1 MSEFILEIGT
11 EEMPARFVPR
21 LGEELVELFERLL
34 SEARIDHAGVRAFAT
49 PRRLVA
55 HVSGLG
61 PAQRLEEEIVS
72 GPPVRIAYAD
82 GKLTKAGEGFAKT
95 QGVDEADLFVQQ
107 TPKGEYLAAKKKV
120 GGGRT
125 KDILPGL
132 CLTALK
138 GLNFPKRMKWGSL
151 DFLFGRPLRW
161 VLALLDADIVPLE
174 IAGLSSGRLT
184 HGHRVLGPGPF
195 AVDSAADYFDIIRDK
210 CNVVLDARERLDLV
224 RAEGDR
230 IAAGVGGSV
239 VWDEGLLLE
248 VANLVEFPRPILGEF
263 ARLYLELPAQVLLT
277 SMQSHQKSFGIKGAD
292 GNLLPYFLTTLNIE
306 PLNMALVKKGWE
318 RVLKARLE
326 DARFFWE
333 ADLGTDLDE
342 WLAKLDHVVF
352 LGPLGSMGD
361 KSRRLEKLCA
371 RLAQAVGAPEAPVV
385 DMARAGRL
393 AKADLMSELVY
404 EFDSLQ
410 GVIGGIYA
418 RKKGESE
425 LTAQAIAEQYLPAG
439 PDSPVPATLTGALLA
454 IADKADTMAGC
465 FGLGMIPTGTA
476 DPYALRRA
484 ALGISR
490 IIMEHGLRLRL
501 DEVLGWAQEGFEKS
515 EGYGGVKWKLAPADA
530 QAKMLDFFGQRLRA
544 LFASGEADSRV
555 ADAAIGVGFNDIRT
569 LKMRFDALTTFSRQ
583 PDFEQ
588 AVLTFKRA
596 SNIIRKQ
603 GAEAGVAL
611 SANVDVARLE
621 MDQERALA
629 ESLRASAPRFE
640 ELWAAD
646 DFAGLFAMLGE
657 LRPAVDA
664 FFDNVMV
671 MAEDAGLRQNR
682 LNILYTL
689 VERLG
694 RLADFGALQV

>member
-21 LGEELVELFERLL
+21 LGEDLVELFERLL
-34 SEARIDHAGVRAFAT
+34 AEARIDHAGVKTYAT

-55 HVSGLG
+55 HVSGLA
-61 PAQRLEEEIVS
+61 PSQRLEEEIVS

-82 GKLTKAGEGFAKT
+82 GQLTKAGLGFAKT
-95 QGVDEADLFVQQ
+95 QGVSEADLFVQQ
-107 TPKGEYLAAKKKV
+107 TPKGEYLAARKTV
-120 GGGRT
+120 GGGLT
-125 KDILPGL
+125 QDILPGL
-132 CLTALK
+132 CLAACKSLS
-138 GLNFPKRMKWGSL
+138 FPKRMKWGSM

-161 VLALLDADIVPLE
+161 VLALLDENVVPID
-174 IAGLSSGRLT
+174 IAGLTSGRVT
-184 HGHRVLGPGPF
+184 FGHRVLGPGPF
-195 AVDSAADYFDIIRDK
+195 AVDSAVDYFDIIRDK
-210 CNVVLDARERLDLV
+210 GNVVLDARERLELV

-230 IAAGVGGSV
+230 LAATLGGAV
-239 VWDEGLLLE
+239 VWDESLLLE

-277 SMQSHQKSFGIKGAD
+277 SMQSHQKSFGITGAD

-306 PLNMALVKKGWE
+306 PLDMALVKKGWE

-333 ADLGTDLDE
+333 ADLDTSLDE
-342 WLAKLDHVVF
+342 WLAKLDSVVF

-361 KSRRLEKLCA
+361 KSRRLEILCG
-371 RLAQAVGAPEAPVV
+371 RLAQACGLPVA
-385 DMARAGRL
+385 DLKRAGRL

-439 PDSPVPATLTGALLA
+439 PDSPVPATLPGALLA

-465 FGLGMIPTGTA
+465 FGLGMIPTGAA

-490 IIMEHGLRLRL
+490 IVMEHGLRLRL
-501 DEVLGWAQEGFEKS
+501 DEVLAWAQEGFDKT
-515 EGYGGVKWKLAPADA
+515 EGYAGVKWKLAPEEA

-544 LFASGEADSRV
+544 LFASGQDADSRV
-555 ADAAIGVGFNDIRT
+555 ADAALGAGFADIRT

-596 SNIIRKQ
+596 ANIIRKQ
-603 GAEAGVAL
+603 GDEAGAAL
-611 SANVDVARLE
+611 SASVDEARLE
-621 MDQERALA
+621 MEQERVLA
-629 ESLRASAPRFE
+629 KSLRDSAGRFE

-646 DFAGLFAMLGE
+646 DFAGLLAMLGE

-671 MAEDAGLRQNR
+671 MAEDADLRQNR
-682 LNILYTL
+682 LNILYSL

>member
-21 LGEELVELFERLL
+21 LGEELAELFERLL
-34 SEARIDHAGVRAFAT
+34 AEARIDHAGVKTYAT

-55 HVSGLG
+55 HVSGL
-61 PAQRLEEEIVS
+61 AASQRLEEEVVS
-72 GPPVRIAYAD
+72 GPPVRIAYAE

-95 QGVDEADLFVQQ
+95 QGVAEADLFVQQ
-107 TPKGEYLAAKKKV
+107 TPKGEYLAARRKV
-120 GGGRT
+120 GGGQT
-125 KDILPGL
+125 LDILPNL
-132 CLTALK
+132 CLAALK

-161 VLALLDADIVPLE
+161 VLALLGPDVVAIE
-174 IAGLSSGRLT
+174 IAGLASGRVT

-195 AVDSAADYFDIIRDK
+195 SVDSAADYFDTIRDK
-210 CNVVLDARERLDLV
+210 GNVVLDARERLELV

-230 IAAGVGGSV
+230 LAAGLGGEV

-263 ARLYLELPAQVLLT
+263 ARLYLELPSQVLLT

-306 PLNMALVKKGWE
+306 PKVMALVKKGWE

-333 ADLGTDLDE
+333 ADLAADLDQ
-342 WLAKLDHVVF
+342 WLAKLDQVVY
-352 LGPLGSMGD
+352 LGPLGSMGA
-361 KSRRLEKLCA
+361 KSRRLEALCG
-371 RLAQAVGAPEAPVV
+371 RLAQACDLMTGQNVA
-385 DMARAGRL
+385 DMRRAGRL
-393 AKADLMSELVY
+393 AKADLMSAMVY

-410 GVIGGIYA
+410 GVMGGIYA

-425 LTAQAIAEQYLPAG
+425 LAAQAIAEQYLPAG
-439 PDSPVPATLTGALLA
+439 PDSPVPTTLSGALLA
-454 IADKADTMAGC
+454 IADKADAMAGC
-465 FGLGMIPTGTA
+465 FGLGMIPTGAA
-476 DPYALRRA
+476 DPYGLRRA

-501 DEVLGWAQEGFEKS
+501 DEVLAWAQEG
-515 EGYGGVKWKLAPADA
+515 YTDVKWKLAPAEA
-530 QAKMLDFFGQRLRA
+530 RAKMLEFFGLRLRA
-544 LFASGEADSRV
+544 LFAAGPDADSRV
-555 ADAAIGVGFNDIRT
+555 ADAALGAGFSDIRT

-596 SNIIRKQ
+596 ANIIRKQ
-603 GAEAGVAL
+603 GAEAGAAL
-611 SANVDVARLE
+611 SSSVDLARLE
-621 MDQERALA
+621 MDQERLLA
-629 ESLRASAPRFE
+629 ASLRESAGRFE

-664 FFDNVMV
+664 FFDHVMV
-671 MAEDAGLRQNR
+671 MAEDEGLRQNR
-682 LNILYTL
+682 LNILFTL

>member
-34 SEARIDHAGVRAFAT
+34 AEARIDHGGVRAFAT

-55 HVSGLG
+55 HVAGLSLS
-61 PAQRLEEEIVS
+61 QRLEEEIVS
-72 GPPVRIAYAD
+72 GPPVKIAYAD

-95 QGVDEADLFVQQ
+95 QGVAEADLFIQQ
-107 TPKGEYLAAKKKV
+107 TPKGEYLAAKKQV
-120 GGGRT
+120 GGGKT
-125 KDILPGL
+125 LDILPGL
-132 CLTALK
+132 CLTAFKSLS
-138 GLNFPKRMKWGSL
+138 FPKRMKWGSL

-161 VLALLDADIVPLE
+161 VLALLDADVVPLE
-174 IAGLSSGRLT
+174 IASLTSGRVT
-184 HGHRVLGPGPF
+184 HGHRVLGPGPWT
-195 AVDSAADYFDIIRDK
+195 VDSAADYFDIIRDK
-210 CNVVLDARERLDLV
+210 ANVVLDARERLELV
-224 RAEGDR
+224 KSEGDR
-230 IAAGVGGSV
+230 LAAGLGGSV

-306 PLNMALVKKGWE
+306 PTDMAIVKKGWE

-333 ADLGTDLDE
+333 ADLETQFDE
-342 WLAKLDHVVF
+342 WLGKLDSVVF

-361 KSRRLEKLCA
+361 KARRLEALCA
-371 RLAQAVGAPEAPVV
+371 KLAEACGLPAA

-404 EFDSLQ
+404 EFDCLQ

-425 LTAQAIAEQYLPAG
+425 LVAQAIAEQYLPAG
-439 PDSPVPATLTGALLA
+439 PDSPVPATLSGALLA

-465 FGLGMIPTGTA
+465 FGLGMIPTGAA

-490 IIMEHGLRLRL
+490 IVMEHGLKL
-501 DEVLGWAQEGFEKS
+501 ELGQLVSWAQEGYS
-515 EGYGGVKWKLAPADA
+515 GVKWKLTPEEAR
-530 QAKMLDFFGQRLRA
+530 AKMVDFFGQRLRA
-544 LFASGEADSRV
+544 LFASGEGDSRV
-555 ADAAIGVGFNDIRT
+555 ADAALGAGFDDIRT
-569 LKMRFDALTTFSRQ
+569 LKLRFDALSAFSRQ

-596 SNIIRKQ
+596 ANIIRKQ
-603 GAEAGVAL
+603 GGEAGVVL
-611 SANVDVARLE
+611 SAAVNPALLEAGEEKELARMLGE
-621 MDQERALA
+621 T
-629 ESLRASAPRFE
+629 APRFE
-640 ELWAAD
+640 ELWTAG
-646 DFAGLFAMLGE
+646 DFAGILGQLME
-657 LRPAVDA
+657 LRPTVDA

-671 MAEDAGLRQNR
+671 MAENMDLRQNR
-682 LNILYTL
+682 LNMLFSL
-689 VERLG
+689 VDRMKTV
-694 RLADFGALQV
+694 ADFGALQV

>member
-21 LGEELVELFERLL
+21 LGEELVELFGRLL
-34 SEARIDHAGVRAFAT
+34 AEARIDHAGVKAYAT

-55 HVSGLG
+55 HVSGLAL
-61 PAQRLEEEIVS
+61 AQRLEEEVVS

-95 QGVDEADLFVQQ
+95 QGVAEGDLFVQQ
-107 TPKGEYLAAKKKV
+107 TPKGEYLAARKKV
-120 GGGRT
+120 GGGKT
-125 KDILPGL
+125 LEILPGL
-132 CLTALK
+132 CLTAFKSLS
-138 GLNFPKRMKWGSL
+138 FPKRMKWGSL

-161 VLALLDADIVPLE
+161 VLALLDAEVVPLE
-174 IAGLSSGRLT
+174 IAGLCSGRVT
-184 HGHRVLGPGPF
+184 HGHRVLGPGPWT
-195 AVDSAADYFDIIRDK
+195 VDSAADYFDTIRDK
-210 CNVVLDARERLDLV
+210 ANVVLDARERLELV
-224 RAEGDR
+224 RAEGNR
-230 IAAGVGGSV
+230 LAATLGGAV

-248 VANLVEFPRPILGEF
+248 VANLVEYPRPILGEF

-277 SMQSHQKSFGIKGAD
+277 SMQSHQKSFGIRGAD
-292 GNLLPYFLTTLNIE
+292 GNLLPFFLTTLNIE
-306 PLNMALVKKGWE
+306 PTDMALVKKGWE

-333 ADLGTDLDE
+333 ADLETDSAAWLD
-342 WLAKLDHVVF
+342 KLDSVVF

-361 KSRRLEKLCA
+361 KSRRLSTLCR
-371 RLAQAVGAPEAPVV
+371 RLGEACALPAV

-410 GVIGGIYA
+410 GVMGGIYA

-425 LTAQAIAEQYLPAG
+425 LVAQAIAEQYLPAG
-439 PDSPVPATLTGALLA
+439 PDSPVPTTLSGALLA
-454 IADKADTMAGC
+454 LADKADTMAGC
-465 FGLGMIPTGTA
+465 FGLGMIPTGAA

-490 IIMEHGLRLRL
+490 IIMERGLNLGL
-501 DEVLGWAQEGFEKS
+501 DAVLTWAQEGYVRTDGS
-515 EGYGGVKWKLAPADA
+515 PAVKWKLAPEAA
-530 QAKMLDFFGQRLRA
+530 RGKMLEFFGQRLRA
-544 LFASGEADSRV
+544 LFASGEGADSRV
-555 ADAAIGVGFNDIRT
+555 ADAALGAGFNDIRT
-569 LKMRFDALTTFSRQ
+569 LKARFDALTAFSRQ

-596 SNIIRKQ
+596 ANIIRKQ
-603 GAEAGVAL
+603 GAETGAAL
-611 SANVDVARLE
+611 SADINEDLLE
-621 MDQERALA
+621 NAEERVLAKALA
-629 ESLRASAPRFE
+629 DSAERFE

-657 LRPAVDA
+657 LRPSVDT

-671 MAEDAGLRQNR
+671 MAEDPSLRQNR
-682 LNILYTL
+682 LNLLFSL

-694 RLADFGALQV
+694 RLADFSALQV

>member
-11 EEMPARFVPR
+11 EEMPARFVPG
-21 LGEELVELFERLL
+21 LGTELENLLARLL
-34 SEARIDHAGVRAFAT
+34 TEARIDCAGVKAYAT

-55 HVSGLG
+55 HVSGLAL
-61 PAQRLEEEIVS
+61 AQRLEEEVVS
-72 GPPVRIAYAD
+72 GPPVKIAYAD

-95 QGVDEADLFVQQ
+95 QGVAEADLFVQQ
-107 TPKGEYLAAKKKV
+107 TPKGEYLAARKKV

-125 KDILPGL
+125 LDILPEL
-132 CLTALK
+132 CLTAFKSLS
-138 GLNFPKRMKWGSL
+138 FPKRMKWGSL

-161 VLALLDADIVPLE
+161 VLALLDADVVPIE
-174 IAGLSSGRLT
+174 IAGLTSGRVT
-184 HGHRVLGPGPF
+184 FGHRVLGPGPWT
-195 AVDSAADYFDIIRDK
+195 VDTAGDFFDTIRDK
-210 CNVVLDARERLDLV
+210 ANVVLDARERLEMV
-224 RAEGDR
+224 RGEGDR
-230 IAAGVGGSV
+230 LAAGLGGSV

-248 VANLVEFPRPILGEF
+248 VANLVEYPRPILGEF

-292 GNLLPYFLTTLNIE
+292 GNLLPHFLTTLNIE
-306 PLNMALVKKGWE
+306 PTDMAVVKKGWE

-333 ADLGTDLDE
+333 ADLDTDLDN
-342 WLAKLDHVVF
+342 WLSKLENVVF

-371 RLAQAVGAPEAPVV
+371 KLAAACGLPEA

-393 AKADLMSELVY
+393 AKADLMSEMVY
-404 EFDSLQ
+404 EFDNLQ
-410 GVIGGIYA
+410 GVMGGIYA

-425 LTAQAIAEQYLPAG
+425 LVAQAIAEQYLPAG
-439 PDSPVPATLTGALLA
+439 PDSPVPATISGALLA

-465 FGLGMIPTGTA
+465 FGLGMVPTGAA

-490 IIMEHGLRLRL
+490 IIMERGLTLKL
-501 DEVLGWAQEGFEKS
+501 DEVLAWAQEG
-515 EGYGGVKWKLAPADA
+515 YLGVKWKLQPADA
-530 QAKMLDFFGQRLRA
+530 LAKMLDFFGQRLRA
-544 LFASGEADSRV
+544 LFASGEGADSRV
-555 ADAAIGVGFNDIRT
+555 ADAALGAGFNDIRT
-569 LKMRFDALTTFSRQ
+569 LKARFDALTTFSRQ

-596 SNIIRKQ
+596 ANIIRKQ
-603 GAEAGVAL
+603 GSETGAAL
-611 SANVDVARLE
+611 SDAINVDLLE
-621 MDQERALA
+621 NGEERALA
-629 ESLRASAPRFE
+629 TALADSAERFE
-640 ELWAAD
+640 ELWAVD

-657 LRPAVDA
+657 LRPTVDA
-664 FFDNVMV
+664 FFDGVMV
-671 MAEDAGLRQNR
+671 MAEDPSLRQNR
-682 LNILYTL
+682 LNLLYTL

-694 RLADFGALQV
+694 RLADFSALQV

>member
-21 LGEELVELFERLL
+21 LGEELIEIFERLL
-34 SEARIDHAGVRAFAT
+34 AEARIDHAGVRAFAT

-55 HVSGLG
+55 HVSGL
-61 PAQRLEEEIVS
+61 ALTQRLEEEIVS
-72 GPPVRIAYAD
+72 GPPTRIAYAD
-82 GKLTKAGEGFAKT
+82 GRLTKAGLGFAKT
-95 QGVDEADLFVQQ
+95 QGVDEADLFVQE

-125 KDILPGL
+125 QDILPGL
-132 CLTALK
+132 CLTAFKSLS
-138 GLNFPKRMKWGSL
+138 FPKRMHWGSL

-174 IAGLSSGRLT
+174 IAGLTSGRVT
-184 HGHRVLGPGPF
+184 HGHRVLGPGPWT
-195 AVDSAADYFDIIRDK
+195 VDSASEYFDVIRDK
-210 CNVVLDARERLDLV
+210 GNVVLDARERLDLV

-230 IAAGVGGSV
+230 LAAGLGGAV

-277 SMQSHQKSFGIKGAD
+277 SMQSHQKSFGIRGAD

-306 PLNMALVKKGWE
+306 PLNMAVVKKGWE

-333 ADLGTDLDE
+333 ADLATDLDQ
-342 WLAKLDHVVF
+342 WLTKLDSVVF
-352 LGPLGSMGD
+352 LGPLGSMGA
-361 KSRRLEKLCA
+361 KSRRLERLCG
-371 RLAQAVGAPEAPVV
+371 RLAEACNLPVA
-385 DMARAGRL
+385 DMRRAGRL
-393 AKADLMSELVY
+393 AKADLMSAMVY

-410 GVIGGIYA
+410 GVMGGIYA
-418 RKKGESE
+418 RKRGESE
-425 LTAQAIAEQYLPAG
+425 LAAQAIAEQYLPAG
-439 PDSPVPATLTGALLA
+439 PDSPVPTTLSGALLA
-454 IADKADTMAGC
+454 IADKADTLAGC
-465 FGLGMIPTGTA
+465 FGLGMIPTGAA
-476 DPYALRRA
+476 DPYALRRS

-501 DEVLGWAQEGFEKS
+501 DEVLAWAQEG
-515 EGYGGVKWKLAPADA
+515 YADVQWKLAPDEAL
-530 QAKMLDFFGQRLRA
+530 AKMLDFFGLRLRA
-544 LFASGEADSRV
+544 LFAGGEADSRV
-555 ADAAIGVGFNDIRT
+555 ADAALGAGFADIRT
-569 LKMRFDALTTFSRQ
+569 LKMRFDALATFSRQ

-596 SNIIRKQ
+596 ANIIRKQ
-603 GAEAGVAL
+603 GAEAGAAL
-611 SANVDVARLE
+611 SANVDEARLE
-621 MDQERALA
+621 MEQERVLA
-629 ESLRASAPRFE
+629 ASLRESAGRFE

-664 FFDNVMV
+664 FFDHVMV
-671 MAEDAGLRQNR
+671 MAEDASLRQNR
-682 LNILYTL
+682 LNILFTL

>member
-34 SEARIDHAGVRAFAT
+34 AEARIDHAGVRAFAT

-55 HVSGLG
+55 HVSGL
-61 PAQRLEEEIVS
+61 AQSQRLEEEIVS
-72 GPPVRIAYAD
+72 GPPVKIAYAD

-95 QGVDEADLFVQQ
+95 QGVTEAELFVQQ

-120 GGGRT
+120 GGGLTR
-125 KDILPGL
+125 DILPGL
-132 CLTALK
+132 CLTAFKSLS
-138 GLNFPKRMKWGSL
+138 FPKRMKWGTL

-161 VLALLDADIVPLE
+161 VLALLDADIVPIE
-174 IAGLSSGRLT
+174 IAGLTSGRTTL
-184 HGHRVLGPGPF
+184 GHRVLGPGPF
-195 AVDSAADYFDIIRDK
+195 TVDSASDYFDTIRDK
-210 CNVVLDARERLDLV
+210 GNVVLDARERLELV
-224 RAEGDR
+224 RSEGDR
-230 IAAGVGGSV
+230 LAAVLGGSV

-277 SMQSHQKSFGIKGAD
+277 SMQSHQKSFGIRGAD
-292 GNLLPYFLTTLNIE
+292 GNLLPFFLTTLNIE

-333 ADLGTDLDE
+333 ADLATDLDE
-342 WLAKLDHVVF
+342 WLEKLDSVVF

-361 KSRRLEKLCA
+361 KSRRMETLCGKLGVACG
-371 RLAQAVGAPEAPVV
+371 LPED
-385 DMARAGRL
+385 DMKRAGRL

-404 EFDSLQ
+404 EFDCLQ

-418 RKKGESE
+418 GKKGESE
-425 LTAQAIAEQYLPAG
+425 LVAQAIAEQYLPAG
-439 PDSPVPATLTGALLA
+439 PDSPVPATLSGALLA

-465 FGLGMIPTGTA
+465 FGLGMIPTGAA
-476 DPYALRRA
+476 DPYGLRRA

-490 IIMEHGLRLRL
+490 IIMEHGLRLNL
-501 DEVLGWAQEGFEKS
+501 EELLAWAQEGYERS
-515 EGYGGVKWKLAPADA
+515 DGSAPVRWKLAPAEA
-530 QAKMLDFFGQRLRA
+530 RAKMLDFFGQRLRA

-555 ADAAIGVGFNDIRT
+555 ADAALGAGFSDIRS
-569 LKMRFDALTTFSRQ
+569 LKMRFDALTVFSRQ
-583 PDFEQ
+583 EDFEQ

-596 SNIIRKQ
+596 ANIIRKQ
-603 GAEAGVAL
+603 GAEADAAL
-611 SANVDVARLE
+611 TVTINDALLETQEERELAAALRESAG
-621 MDQERALA
+621 
-629 ESLRASAPRFE
+629 RFE

-664 FFDNVMV
+664 FFDKVMV
-671 MAEDAGLRQNR
+671 MAEDAALRQNR
-682 LNILYTL
+682 LNMLYAL

-694 RLADFGALQV
+694 RLADFSALQV

>member
-11 EEMPARFVPR
+11 EEMPARFVPG
-21 LGEELVELFERLL
+21 LGAELEALFVKLL
-34 SEARIDHAGVRAFAT
+34 AEARIDHAGVRAYAT

-55 HVSGLG
+55 HVSGL
-61 PAQRLEEEIVS
+61 ALIQRLEEEVVS
-72 GPPVRIAYAD
+72 GPPIKIAYAD
-82 GKLTKAGEGFAKT
+82 GVLTKAGAGFAKT
-95 QGVDEADLFVQQ
+95 QGVAEADLFVQQ
-107 TPKGEYLAAKKKV
+107 TPKGEYLAARKKV
-120 GGGRT
+120 GGGKT
-125 KDILPGL
+125 LDILPGL
-132 CLTALK
+132 CLSAFKSLS
-138 GLNFPKRMKWGSL
+138 FPKRMKWGSL
-151 DFLFGRPLRW
+151 EFLFGRPLRW
-161 VLALLDADIVPLE
+161 VLALLDADVVPIE
-174 IAGLSSGRLT
+174 IAGLASGRVT
-184 HGHRVLGPGPF
+184 HGHRVLGPGPWTI
-195 AVDSAADYFDIIRDK
+195 AAAGDYFDTIRDK
-210 CNVVLDARERLDLV
+210 ANVVLDACERLELV

-230 IAAGVGGSV
+230 LAAGLGGGV

-248 VANLVEFPRPILGEF
+248 VANLVEYPRPILGEF

-277 SMQSHQKSFGIKGAD
+277 SMQHHQKSFGIRGAD

-306 PLNMALVKKGWE
+306 PTDMAVVKKGWE

-333 ADLGTDLDE
+333 ADLKTPLDA
-342 WLAKLDHVVF
+342 WLAKLDNVVF

-371 RLAQAVGAPEAPVV
+371 KLAAACSLPEA

-393 AKADLMSELVY
+393 AKADLMSEMVY

-410 GVIGGIYA
+410 GIMGGIYA

-425 LTAQAIAEQYLPAG
+425 LVAQAVAEQYLPAG
-439 PDSPVPATLTGALLA
+439 PDSPVPATLSGALLA
-454 IADKADTMAGC
+454 IADKADTLAGC
-465 FGLGMIPTGTA
+465 FGLGMVPTGAA

-490 IIMEHGLRLRL
+490 IIMERGLSLKL
-501 DEVLGWAQEGFEKS
+501 DEVLAWAQDGFDKS
-515 EGYGGVKWKLAPADA
+515 AGYAGVKWKLAPADA
-530 QAKMLDFFGQRLRA
+530 LAKMLDFFGQRLRA
-544 LFASGEADSRV
+544 LFASGEGADSRV
-555 ADAAIGVGFNDIRT
+555 ADAALGAGFNDIRT
-569 LKMRFDALTTFSRQ
+569 LKARFDALTAFSREK
-583 PDFEQ
+583 DFEQ

-596 SNIIRKQ
+596 ANIIRKQ
-603 GAEAGVAL
+603 GGETGAAL
-611 SANVDVARLE
+611 SGSIDKNLLE
-621 MDQERALA
+621 NEEERVLASALA
-629 ESLRASAPRFE
+629 ESAERFE

-671 MAEDAGLRQNR
+671 MAEDPGLRQNR
-682 LNILYTL
+682 LNLLHTL

-694 RLADFGALQV
+694 RLADFSALQV

>member
-34 SEARIDHAGVRAFAT
+34 SEARIDHGGVKAYAT

-55 HVSGLG
+55 HVSSL
-61 PAQRLEEEIVS
+61 ALSQRLEEEIVS
-72 GPPVRIAYAD
+72 GPPVKIAYAD

-95 QGVDEADLFVQQ
+95 QGVTEAELFIQQ
-107 TPKGEYLAAKKKV
+107 TPKGEYLAAKKQV
-120 GGGRT
+120 GGGKT
-125 KDILPGL
+125 QEILPRL
-132 CLTALK
+132 CLTAFKSLS
-138 GLNFPKRMKWGSL
+138 FPKRMKWGSL

-161 VLALLDADIVPLE
+161 VLALLDAEVVPLE
-174 IAGLSSGRLT
+174 IAGLASGRVT
-184 HGHRVLGPGPF
+184 HGHRVLGPGPWT
-195 AVDSAADYFDIIRDK
+195 VDAASDYFDIIRDK
-210 CNVVLDARERLDLV
+210 AVVVLDARERLELV

-230 IAAGVGGSV
+230 LAESLGGSV
-239 VWDEGLLLE
+239 VWDDGLLLE

-277 SMQSHQKSFGIKGAD
+277 SMQSHQKSFGIRGAD

-306 PLNMALVKKGWE
+306 PTDMALVKKGWE

-333 ADLGTDLDE
+333 ADLATDFDE
-342 WLAKLDHVVF
+342 WLAKLDSVVF

-361 KSRRLEKLCA
+361 KARRLEALCGKL
-371 RLAQAVGAPEAPVV
+371 GAACDLPEA
-385 DMARAGRL
+385 DMKRAGRL
-393 AKADLMSELVY
+393 AKADLTSELVY
-404 EFDSLQ
+404 EFDCLQ

-425 LTAQAIAEQYLPAG
+425 LVAQAIAEQYLPAG
-439 PDSPVPATLTGALLA
+439 PDSPVPATLSGALLA

-465 FGLGMIPTGTA
+465 FGLGMIPTGAA

-490 IIMEHGLRLRL
+490 IIMERGLKLKL
-501 DEVLGWAQEGFEKS
+501 GEVLAWAQEGYEKT
-515 EGYGGVKWKLAPADA
+515 EGFAGVKWKLGPEEAR
-530 QAKMLDFFGQRLRA
+530 AKMLDFFGQRLRA
-544 LFASGEADSRV
+544 LFASGEGADSRV
-555 ADAAIGVGFNDIRT
+555 ADAALGAGFTDIRT
-569 LKMRFDALTTFSRQ
+569 LKLRFDALTAFSRQ
-583 PDFEQ
+583 PDFER

-596 SNIIRKQ
+596 ANIIRKQ
-603 GAEAGVAL
+603 GAEADAAL
-611 SANVDVARLE
+611 SADINDALLE
-621 MDQERALA
+621 SAEERALA
-629 ESLRASAPRFE
+629 LALRESAGRFE

-646 DFAGLFAMLGE
+646 DYAGLFAMLGE
-657 LRPAVDA
+657 LRPTVDA
-664 FFDNVMV
+664 FFDGVMV
-671 MAEDAGLRQNR
+671 MAEDPALRQNR
-682 LNILYTL
+682 LNMLFAL

-694 RLADFGALQV
+694 RLADFSALQV

>member
-34 SEARIDHAGVRAFAT
+34 AEARIDHAGVRAFAT

-61 PAQRLEEEIVS
+61 LTQRLEEEIVS

-95 QGVDEADLFVQQ
+95 QGVAEADLFVQQ
-107 TPKGEYLAAKKKV
+107 TPKGEYLAAKKRV

-125 KDILPGL
+125 LDILPAL

-161 VLALLDADIVPLE
+161 VLALLDADVVPLE
-174 IAGLSSGRLT
+174 IAGLASGRVT
-184 HGHRVLGPGPF
+184 HGHRVLGPGPW
-195 AVDSAADYFDIIRDK
+195 AVDSAVDYFDTIRDK
-210 CNVVLDARERLDLV
+210 GNVVLDARERLDLV

-239 VWDEGLLLE
+239 VWDEALLLE

-277 SMQSHQKSFGIKGAD
+277 SMQSHQKSFGITGAD
-292 GNLLPYFLTTLNIE
+292 GSLLPYFLTTLNIE

-333 ADLGTDLDE
+333 ADLATDMDE
-342 WLAKLDHVVF
+342 WLVKLDSVVF

-371 RLAQAVGAPEAPVV
+371 RLAEAVAAPAAPVA

-418 RKKGESE
+418 RKKGEGE
-425 LTAQAIAEQYLPAG
+425 LVGQAIAEQYLPAG

-490 IIMEHGLRLRL
+490 IIMEHGLRLKL
-501 DEVLGWAQEGFEKS
+501 DEVLGWAQA
-515 EGYGGVKWKLAPADA
+515 GYDNVKWKLSPADA

-544 LFASGEADSRV
+544 LFASGPDGSVRTDSRV
-555 ADAAIGVGFNDIRT
+555 ADAALGVGFNDIRT

-583 PDFEQ
+583 ADFEQ

-596 SNIIRKQ
+596 ANIIRKQ
-603 GAEAGVAL
+603 GGEAGVAL
-611 SANVDVARLE
+611 SADVDMARLE
-621 MDQERALA
+621 MEQERVLA
-629 ESLRASAPRFE
+629 ESLRASAGRFE

-671 MAEDAGLRQNR
+671 MAEDADLRQNR

>member
-34 SEARIDHAGVRAFAT
+34 SEARIDHGGLRAFAT

-95 QGVDEADLFVQQ
+95 QGVEEADLFVQQ
-107 TPKGEYLAAKKKV
+107 TPKGEYLAARKKV

-125 KDILPGL
+125 QDILPGL

-161 VLALLDADIVPLE
+161 VLALLDADVVPLE
-174 IAGLSSGRLT
+174 IAGLTSGRVT

-195 AVDSAADYFDIIRDK
+195 AVDSAADYFDTIRDK

-306 PLNMALVKKGWE
+306 PLDMALVKKGWE

-333 ADLGTDLDE
+333 ADLATDLDA

-361 KSRRLEKLCA
+361 KSRRLERLCG
-371 RLAQAVGAPEAPVV
+371 RLAEACGLPVD
-385 DMARAGRL
+385 DMRRAGRL
-393 AKADLMSELVY
+393 AKADLMSALVY

-410 GVIGGIYA
+410 GVMGGIYA

-425 LTAQAIAEQYLPAG
+425 LAAQAIAEQYLPAG

-465 FGLGMIPTGTA
+465 FGLGMIPTGAA

-515 EGYGGVKWKLAPADA
+515 EGYEGVKWKLEPADA

-544 LFASGEADSRV
+544 LFASGQDVDSRV
-555 ADAAIGVGFNDIRT
+555 ADAALGAGFNDIRT
-569 LKMRFDALTTFSRQ
+569 LKMRFDALTAFSRQ

-596 SNIIRKQ
+596 DNIIRKQ
-603 GAEAGVAL
+603 GGAAGAAL
-611 SANVDVARLE
+611 STGVNQALLE
-621 MDQERALA
+621 AVQERELDLM
-629 ESLRASAPRFE
+629 LRETAPRFE

-646 DFAGLFAMLGE
+646 DFAGILGQLRE

-671 MAEDAGLRQNR
+671 MAEDAALRQNR
-682 LNILYTL
+682 LNLLFSL
-689 VERLG
+689 VDRMKAV
-694 RLADFGALQV
+694 ADFSALQV

>member
-1 MSEFILEIGT
+1 MSEFILEIGI

-34 SEARIDHAGVRAFAT
+34 AEARIDHSGVRAFAT

-55 HVSGLG
+55 HVSGLSL
-61 PAQRLEEEIVS
+61 AQRLEEEIVS
-72 GPPVRIAYAD
+72 GPPVKIAYAD

-95 QGVDEADLFVQQ
+95 QGVAEADLFVQQ
-107 TPKGEYLAAKKKV
+107 TPKGEYLAARKKV
-120 GGGRT
+120 GGGKT
-125 KDILPGL
+125 LDILPGL
-132 CLTALK
+132 CLTAFKSLS
-138 GLNFPKRMKWGSL
+138 FPKRMKWGSL

-161 VLALLDADIVPLE
+161 VLALLDADVVPLE
-174 IAGLSSGRLT
+174 IAGLTSGRVT
-184 HGHRVLGPGPF
+184 HGHRVLGPGPWT
-195 AVDSAADYFDIIRDK
+195 VDSAADYFDTIRDK
-210 CNVVLDARERLDLV
+210 ARVVIDARERLELV

-230 IAAGVGGSV
+230 LAASLGGSV

-306 PLNMALVKKGWE
+306 PTDMALVKKGWE

-333 ADLGTDLDE
+333 SDLGTDMDE
-342 WLAKLDHVVF
+342 WLAKLDSVVF

-361 KSRRLEKLCA
+361 KSRRLEKLC
-371 RLAQAVGAPEAPVV
+371 RTLGEACGVSPD

-404 EFDSLQ
+404 EFDCLQ

-425 LTAQAIAEQYLPAG
+425 LVAQAIAEQYLPAG
-439 PDSPVPATLTGALLA
+439 PDSPVPATLSGALLA

-465 FGLGMIPTGTA
+465 FGLGMIPTGAA

-490 IIMEHGLRLRL
+490 IKMEHGLTLKL
-501 DEVLGWAQEGFEKS
+501 DEVLAWAQQ
-515 EGYGGVKWKLAPADA
+515 GYQDVRWKLPPEEAL
-530 QAKMLDFFGQRLRA
+530 AKMLDFFGQRLRA
-544 LFASGEADSRV
+544 LFATGEGVDSRV
-555 ADAAIGVGFNDIRT
+555 ADAAIGAGFADISK
-569 LKMRFDALTTFSRQ
+569 LKMRFDALTAFSRQ
-583 PDFEQ
+583 ADFEQ

-596 SNIIRKQ
+596 ANIIRKQ
-603 GAEAGVAL
+603 GAEAGAELSTEINDAL
-611 SANVDVARLE
+611 LE
-621 MDQERALA
+621 MDEERALVRA
-629 ESLRASAPRFE
+629 LRESAGRFE
-640 ELWAAD
+640 ELWDANEY
-646 DFAGLFAMLGE
+646 GELFAMLGE
-657 LRPAVDA
+657 LRHTVDA

-671 MAEDAGLRQNR
+671 MAEDAALRQNR
-682 LNILYTL
+682 LNMLFTL
-689 VERLG
+689 VQRLR
-694 RLADFGALQV
+694 RLADFCALQV

>member
-21 LGEELVELFERLL
+21 LGQELVELFERLL
-34 SEARIDHAGVRAFAT
+34 AEARIDHAGVKAYAT

-55 HVSGLG
+55 HVSGLAL
-61 PAQRLEEEIVS
+61 AQRREEEIVS
-72 GPPVRIAYAD
+72 GPPTRIAYAD

-95 QGVDEADLFVQQ
+95 QGVDESDLFVQQ
-107 TPKGEYLAAKKKV
+107 TPKGEYLAARKQV
-120 GGGRT
+120 GGGKT
-125 KDILPGL
+125 LDILPGL
-132 CLTALK
+132 CLAAFKALS
-138 GLNFPKRMKWGSL
+138 FPKRMKWGSM

-161 VLALLDADIVPLE
+161 VLALLDADVVPIE
-174 IAGLSSGRLT
+174 IAGLTSGRVT
-184 HGHRVLGPGPF
+184 NGHRVLGPGPWT
-195 AVDSAADYFDIIRDK
+195 VESAADYFDTIRDK
-210 CNVVLDARERLDLV
+210 ANVVLDARERLELV

-230 IAAGVGGSV
+230 LAASLGGSV

-248 VANLVEFPRPILGEF
+248 VANLVEYPRPILGEF

-306 PLNMALVKKGWE
+306 PTDMAVVKKGWE

-333 ADLGTDLDE
+333 ADLSTDMDE
-342 WLAKLDHVVF
+342 WLGKLDSVVF

-361 KSRRLEKLCA
+361 KSRRLEALCGKLA
-371 RLAQAVGAPEAPVV
+371 EACGLPVA
-385 DMARAGRL
+385 DMRRAGRL

-404 EFDSLQ
+404 EFDCLQ

-425 LTAQAIAEQYLPAG
+425 LVAQAIAEQYLPAG
-439 PDSPVPATLTGALLA
+439 PDSPVPGTLSGALLA

-465 FGLGMIPTGTA
+465 FGLGMIPTGAA

-490 IIMEHGLRLRL
+490 SIMERGLRFKL
-501 DEVLGWAQEGFEKS
+501 DEVLAWAQEGYEKA
-515 EGYGGVKWKLAPADA
+515 EGLAGVKWKLAPAEA
-530 QAKMLDFFGQRLRA
+530 RAKMLDFFGQRLRA
-544 LFASGEADSRV
+544 LFAAGPEVDSRV
-555 ADAAIGVGFNDIRT
+555 ADAALGAGFADIRT
-569 LKMRFDALTTFSRQ
+569 LKMRFDALTAFSRQ
-583 PDFEQ
+583 ADFEQ

-596 SNIIRKQ
+596 ANIIRKQ
-603 GAEAGVAL
+603 GGETGAAL
-611 SANVDVARLE
+611 SFEINEAILDTAE
-621 MDQERALA
+621 ERALA
-629 ESLRASAPRFE
+629 AALRESADRFE

-671 MAEDAGLRQNR
+671 MAEDPALRQNR
-682 LNILYTL
+682 LNMLFTL

>member
-34 SEARIDHAGVRAFAT
+34 AEARIDHAGVRAFAT

-55 HVSGLG
+55 HVSGL
-61 PAQRLEEEIVS
+61 ALTQRLEEEIVS

-95 QGVDEADLFVQQ
+95 QGVAEADLFVQQ

-125 KDILPGL
+125 PDILPGL

-161 VLALLDADIVPLE
+161 VLALLDADVVPLE
-174 IAGLSSGRLT
+174 IAGLASGRVT
-184 HGHRVLGPGPF
+184 HGHRVLGPGPWT
-195 AVDSAADYFDIIRDK
+195 VDSAADYFDIIRDK
-210 CNVVLDARERLDLV
+210 GNVVLDARERLDLV

-230 IAAGVGGSV
+230 IAAGVGGCV
-239 VWDEGLLLE
+239 VWDEALLLE

-277 SMQSHQKSFGIKGAD
+277 SMQSHQKSFGIRPAQGGAD
-292 GNLLPYFLTTLNIE
+292 CSLLPYFLTTLNIE
-306 PLNMALVKKGWE
+306 PLDMALVKKGWE

-333 ADLGTDLDE
+333 ADLATDLDE
-342 WLAKLDHVVF
+342 WLAKLDSVVF
-352 LGPLGSMGD
+352 LGPLGSMGA

-371 RLAQAVGAPEAPVV
+371 RLAQAVAAPEAPVA

-490 IIMEHGLRLRL
+490 IIMEHGLRLKL
-501 DEVLGWAQEGFEKS
+501 DEVLGWAQEGYE
-515 EGYGGVKWKLAPADA
+515 GVKWKLLPAEA

-544 LFASGEADSRV
+544 LFASGQDVDSRV
-555 ADAAIGVGFNDIRT
+555 ADAALGVGFNDIRT

-583 PDFEQ
+583 ADFEQ

-596 SNIIRKQ
+596 ANIIRKQ
-603 GAEAGVAL
+603 GNEAGVAL
-611 SANVDVARLE
+611 SAEVDVARLE
-621 MDQERALA
+621 MEQERVLA
-629 ESLRASAPRFE
+629 ESLRASAGRFE

-671 MAEDAGLRQNR
+671 MAEDADLRQNR